1 MIICYSIYALFR
13 YDDFDV
19 PDTMNVHGVYDTS
32 ATMHT
37 FYSRSEYQSFVQEQ
51 SGMSGSAFGFR
62 AGVKKAWGSSSL
74 KGSQQYMALFSIDI
88 DRYRRVPKS
97 FSLFLNRKSVIN

>member
-1 MIICYSIYALFR
+1 
-13 YDDFDV
+13 
-19 PDTMNVHGVYDTS
+19 MNVHGVYDTS

-37 FYSRSEYQSFVQEQ
+37 FYSRGEYQSFVQEQ